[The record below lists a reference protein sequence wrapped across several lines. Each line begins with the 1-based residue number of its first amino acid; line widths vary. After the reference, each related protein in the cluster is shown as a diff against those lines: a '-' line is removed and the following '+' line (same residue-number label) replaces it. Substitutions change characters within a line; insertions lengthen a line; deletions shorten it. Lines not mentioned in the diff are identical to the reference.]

1 MGVDDYL
8 LTKVRNYRHLADLA
22 EAKGDLKEAARLRQE
37 ADNTYYEWQSRQP
50 GGSTKEMEMNGRYE
64 TALEAELAQEYGGAG
79 EYEAYEGGPYE
90 YESYEYEAYEA
101 ESPLSEI
108 QELELANELLE
119 VTSEEEL
126 DRFLGDVFKT
136 VGKAVG
142 GVVRSPVGKAL
153 GGVLKGV
160 AKKALPVVG
169 SALGSAILPGVG
181 TALGGQLGSMASKLF
196 ELELE
201 GMDREQ
207 QELEVARRFVRLSA
221 TAARSAATAPRGM
234 PTGRVVSTAM
244 RTAAQRHAPGLLR
257 PSGASRHQRR
267 GRRPQVRGMA
277 PGGGAYAYAGAEP
290 DDPYAPPQGYD
301 EDDGSGEGAPA
312 GKTGRWVRR
321 GRRIVLLGV

>member
-22 EAKGDLKEAARLRQE
+22 EAKGDLNEARRLRQE

-50 GGSTKEMEMNGRYE
+50 GGSTKELEMNGRYE
-64 TALEAELAQEYGGAG
+64 TALEAELAQEYGQAG
-79 EYEAYEGGPYE
+79 EYGEAYEGGPYE
-90 YESYEYEAYEA
+90 YASYEYEGYEA
-101 ESPLSEI
+101 ESPLSEV

-142 GVVRSPVGKAL
+142 SVVSSPVGKAL

-169 SALGSAILPGVG
+169 SALGSAVLPGVG

-196 ELELE
+196 EVELE

-207 QELEVARRFVRLSA
+207 QEFEVARRFVRLSA
-221 TAARSAATAPRGM
+221 SAARSAATAPRGT

-244 RTAAQRHAPGLLR
+244 KTAAQRHAPGLLHQG
-257 PSGASRHQRR
+257 GASRHPRR
-267 GRRPQVRGMA
+267 GRRPQTRGV
-277 PGGGAYAYAGAEP
+277 PGAGAYAYAGAEP

-301 EDDGSGEGAPA
+301 EDDDSGSGAPA